1 MKRAAIALLAWA
13 GCKAPDVAPVE
24 PAVVDAPKPSVK
36 SSPMPAF
43 IVIRRETTDIVPVD
57 PDRGLFDRR
66 GMWTMQTT
74 DLGPQIGGLF
84 VANLETDL
92 DVEGIDA
99 VMPVCPGSEVT
110 GGCWAED
117 YKEAYGQV
125 AIDPRGTLR
134 MGVAPADYGACD
146 CFIVDH
152 LSTDE
157 VLEDDEPEPL
167 DPEEL
172 ATSIYSDE
180 EYREYCMDDEI
191 VAPPPVSV
199 VGANLYR
206 LDLWDNMACSGVH
219 VLDLMVDVTPL
230 IPGADP
236 VPLPTSGDAPYCNTD
251 FDEPNIDWLADYD
264 SHCRLEGEGCDS
276 CYHDAE
282 IDMFAIRRGNLFHVT
297 GSASAAGG
305 QCTCASPR
313 ELSPDRCPSPLDP
326 CGDPSG
332 FEGVARAPYFWIETQ
347 GRWALAGDDDT
358 LVLRSKDG
366 VLDDGIMGGA
376 DVLGVHF
383 VEDARPLVTLE
394 WKTPETIGLD
404 VPKLDPQD
412 EKSDGDAKAWGNRCF
427 GHFKAERL
435 DAAEAAC
442 MRGLLDEGGTA
453 TTRGAITYS
462 LGRIAEAR
470 GELGRAKAY
479 YERSLVLRPGNAAV
493 SERLAGL

>member
-1 MKRAAIALLAWA
+1 MRRLGFALLAMA

-24 PAVVDAPKPSVK
+24 PAVVAEDPKPSVT
-36 SSPMPAF
+36 SSPLPAF
-43 IVIRRETTDIVPVD
+43 IVIRRETTEIIAVD
-57 PDRGLFDRR
+57 PDRGSFERR

-74 DLGPQIGGLF
+74 NLGPEIGGLF
-84 VANLETDL
+84 IAELETDL
-92 DVEGIDA
+92 DAEGIDA
-99 VMPVCPGSEVT
+99 VMPVCPSAAVT
-110 GGCWAED
+110 GGCWTRD
-117 YKEAYGQV
+117 YADAYGQV

-134 MGVAPADYGACD
+134 MGVAPADFGACE

-157 VLEDDEPEPL
+157 VLDNDAPEPTE
-167 DPEEL
+167 P
-172 ATSIYSDE
+172 
-180 EYREYCMDDEI
+180 CMDDEI
-191 VAPPPVSV
+191 VAPPPVSI

-219 VLDLMVDVTPL
+219 VVDLMVDVIAL
-230 IPGADP
+230 IPGANP
-236 VPLPTSGDAPYCNTD
+236 IPLPEGSGDAPYCDTE
-251 FDEPNIDWLADYD
+251 FDEPTIDWLADYD
-264 SHCRLEGEGCDS
+264 SHCRLEGEGCER

-282 IDMFAIRRGNLFHVT
+282 IDMFAIRRGNLFYVT

-347 GRWALAGDDDT
+347 GRWALAGDDDG
-358 LVLRSKDG
+358 LVLRSKDR
-366 VLDDGIMGGA
+366 VLDDGIPGGA

-394 WKTPETIGLD
+394 WKAPETIGLD
-404 VPKLDPQD
+404 VPKLDSED
-412 EKSDGDAKAWGNRCF
+412 RGFHGAAKAWGDRCF
-427 GHFKAERL
+427 AHLEAERL
-435 DAAEAAC
+435 DEAEAGC
-442 MRGLLDEGGTA
+442 MHGLLDEGATA
-453 TTRGAITYS
+453 TTRGAITEN

-493 SERLAGL
+493 AERLAEL